1 MRFLA
6 LVVPL
11 SLLAC
16 RSDAPGQAPPAP
28 VAAASAAASSSASAA
43 ADSSAR
49 RLDTTP
55 IPGPPAP
62 AAIAGWWVVEAGYAG
77 PTDDPGSRAGAAW
90 WFSGSTLRLLVGDA
104 SDSRAITKTTVDGD
118 ALRLDVEGSDVF
130 VTRRRGGV
138 AVRMEDEPARIPLRP
153 ATPGETQRLEAIVK
167 KREKMAER
175 ACEKALA
182 CCQAALAKNVAKE
195 GDCKPL
201 LVATDLETC
210 IRAID
215 VFKRKAA
222 TANVI
227 VKECLPDR

>member
-1 MRFLA
+1 MRLLA

-11 SLLAC
+11 VVSASPAC
-16 RSDAPGQAPPAP
+16 RSDAPGTAPPAP
-28 VAAASAAASSSASAA
+28 VASASAAASAAADPSAT
-43 ADSSAR
+43 

-55 IPGPPAP
+55 IPGAPAP
-62 AAIAGWWVVEAGYAG
+62 AALAGWWVVEAGYAG
-77 PTDDPGSRAGAAW
+77 PTDDPGARAGTAW
-90 WFSGSTLRLLVGDA
+90 WFSGATMRVLFGDA
-104 SDSRAITKTTVDGD
+104 SDTRPITKTSVDGD

-138 AVRMEDEPARIPLRP
+138 AVRMQDEPARIPLRR
-153 ATPGETQRLEAIVK
+153 ATPGETQRLDAIVA
-167 KREKMAER
+167 KREKMVER
-175 ACEKALA
+175 ACAKALE
-182 CCQAALAKNVAKE
+182 CCQAALAKSVAKE

-201 LVATDLETC
+201 LVPNDLETC